1 MAIDYKQLSLILTE
15 SGLLTQEQIDSA
27 KKQAQDNEIP
37 LERVLLDSEFISDE
51 NLGQVISDIYEVP
64 FVSLKKKSIEDSVLK
79 IIPELVAKRQKAIAF
94 ERGLSGIKVAMS
106 DPDNNEFVNFL
117 TKKTGEKINIYY
129 STEDDIRETAAN
141 YRQGIKEEF
150 DDIIRQNVEEVQHKA
165 EADRELPVTKIV
177 DTILDYAYDNKASD
191 IHIEPHDKEVIVRFR
206 IDGILHDAV
215 KLPIDIHSFV
225 VTRLKILSK
234 LRTDEHRSA
243 QDGRLEFLIDDGK
256 VDVRISIVPVSD
268 GEKIVM
274 RLLSEKSRQYNLVE
288 LGLEGEDL
296 EKVTKG
302 FKKPHGMV
310 LATGPTGSGKTTT
323 LYSILKL
330 LNSREVNI
338 ATIEDPVEYDVEGI
352 NQIQV
357 NSKTNLTFANGL
369 KSILRQDPDIVMVGE
384 IRDEETAGIAINA
397 AMTGHLV
404 LSTLHTN
411 DAPTTLPRLLD
422 MKIEPFLIASTIN
435 IAIAQRLIRK
445 IHQGCMESF
454 TPEESE
460 KENIKNVIGEEKWRQ
475 HKMDKTGLRLYRGK
489 GCKLCNHTG
498 FEGRIGI
505 FEILEMNE
513 KIKSLI
519 MKQANS
525 DEIRK
530 QAIED
535 GMTSMFD
542 DGIKKVLRGAT
553 TMEELL
559 RVTQN

>member
-27 KKQAQDNEIP
+27 KKEAQESETP
-37 LERVLLDSEFISDE
+37 LERILLDSEFISDE
-51 NLGQVISDIYEVP
+51 NLGQVISDIYKVP

-79 IIPELVAKRQKAIAF
+79 IIPELVAKRQKAITF
-94 ERGLSGIKVAMS
+94 ERGPSGIKVAMS
-106 DPDNNEFVNFL
+106 DPDNSELVNFL
-117 TKKTGEKINIYY
+117 AKKTGEKIIIYY
-129 STEDDIRETAAN
+129 ATEDDIRETATS

-191 IHIEPHDKEVIVRFR
+191 IHIEPHDKDVIVRFR

-243 QDGRLEFLIDDGK
+243 QDGRLEFLVDNGK
-256 VDVRISIVPVSD
+256 VDVRISIVPISD

-274 RLLSEKSRQYNLVE
+274 RLLSEKSRQYSLVE

-296 EKVTKG
+296 KKVTKG
-302 FKKPHGMV
+302 FKRPHGMV

-323 LYSILKL
+323 LYAILKL

-357 NSKTNLTFANGL
+357 SSNTNLTFANGL

-411 DAPTTLPRLLD
+411 DAPTTLPRLID

-460 KENIKNVIGEEKWRQ
+460 REDIKNIIGEEKWKQ
-475 HKMDKTGLRLYRGK
+475 HQMDKAGLRLYRGK

-498 FEGRIGI
+498 FQGRIGI
-505 FEILEMNE
+505 FEVLEMNE
-513 KIKSLI
+513 KIKRLI

-525 DEIRK
+525 DDIRK

-559 RVTQN
+559 RATQN